1 MKKFSFSLFL
11 AMMALM
17 VCAAPITKQQAREKA
32 QSFLNLRG
40 KQVVS
45 EARRAPGVT
54 STDSNQPLY
63 VFNATD
69 NKGFVIIAGDDR
81 AETVL
86 GYSETG
92 SFNED
97 NLPDN
102 FRSWLLMTAEEIK
115 ALPSS
120 PKMQTAAPRKVA
132 IHSAI
137 KPLIKTQW
145 SQGRATET
153 GYIYN
158 TLTPTI
164 NVTVDEYTTVP
175 LHCITGCVATAGA
188 QLMYYYKH
196 PQDATQQVP
205 GYTPNN
211 TIGAVQGLDP
221 IQFNWDEMKE
231 NYSSS
236 DVGTASEK
244 AVSELMLYCGYAA
257 HMNYGLEG
265 SGSSEYTLVNNM
277 VEYFDY
283 DPSWKYISRSSYSI
297 SEWDA
302 VIYGELKAGR
312 PIIVSGQGNNG
323 GHAFICDGY
332 DGAGLYHFNWGWGGQ
347 YDGYF
352 KLNDTN
358 PYQGGKV
365 YSDGT
370 IDTGYI
376 LDVTA
381 IIGIQPNTGQGSTG
395 NDDDN
400 DTWDEPTT
408 EGIVARAMNPQLEGT
423 VISAKLQNP
432 NSEAAYLALGIG
444 EMNANG
450 TITPVDTKYE
460 GYKNSNLPAGY
471 NFTSILT
478 FDVSTPTYNL
488 SDGTHQLVFIS
499 IANDDTEWV
508 RCQPTNIYYEVKV
521 EGGQVVSVI
530 QHPVINLQ
538 ASDLAITGT
547 LQPGSNQKLSFK
559 VTNLGDNYRGSL
571 YLFAS
576 TTEEKG
582 SYRNSLEIAIKNGN
596 TKERTMSF
604 WPSEAGT
611 YNVWLCTD
619 YNGTNV
625 IGQTTVKIAQEL
637 EVTKIDFTGNKYAN
651 VVQPVKVTV
660 CNKHGDFNQPLF
672 FFASTS
678 DSNKGNAVYSVS
690 SAIEEGKSED
700 FTLYFKPSEAG
711 TYTVWVCTDQAG
723 TNVIGSAQVEISPVP
738 DYEVTLTKVS
748 LDVDA
753 KPTGTAILCVE
764 NNTEHNFYDRF
775 MARLYIKTSDNY
787 YESIKDVYSDYY
799 VISAGETASI
809 TIPLT
814 NLKVDATYLVL
825 ISYKPKVDGN
835 YDELCRTVFTVTEPE
850 YEMGDVNHDGRVNV
864 TDVMM
869 LVNHI
874 LKKPVSNFDENL
886 ADINKDNKITVTDVM
901 LIVNAI
907 LQ

>member
-1 MKKFSFSLFL
+1 
-11 AMMALM
+11 MMALM

-45 EARRAPGVT
+45 EARRAPGAI

-81 AETVL
+81 ADTIL
-86 GYSETG
+86 GYSDTG

-102 FRSWLLMTAEEIK
+102 LRSWLLMTAEEIK

-120 PKMQTAAPRKVA
+120 PKMQAAAPRKVA
-132 IHSAI
+132 THSAI
-137 KPLIKTQW
+137 QPLIKTQW

-164 NVTVDEYTTVP
+164 NVTVDENTTVP
-175 LHCITGCVATAGA
+175 FHCITGCVATAGA

-196 PQDATQQVP
+196 PQKATQPVP
-205 GYTPNN
+205 GYTPNS
-211 TIGAVQGLDP
+211 TIGAVDGLRS

-265 SGSSEYTLVNNM
+265 SGSSEYTLVTNM

-312 PIIVSGQGNNG
+312 PIIFSGQGNNG

-332 DGAGLYHFNWGWGGQ
+332 DGAGLYHFNWGWGGL

-376 LDVTA
+376 LGVTA

-408 EGIVARAMNPQLEGT
+408 EGIVGKARNPYLEGM
-423 VISAKLQNP
+423 VIKSELQNP
-432 NSEAAYLALGIG
+432 NSETAGLSLGIG
-444 EMNANG
+444 EVNVDG
-450 TITPVDTKYE
+450 SITAIDTNYE
-460 GYKNSNLPAGY
+460 GFKGNDLPSGSWWDY
-471 NFTSILT
+471 TFT
-478 FDVSTPTYNL
+478 FDISTYNL

-508 RCQPTNIYYEVKV
+508 RCQPTDIYYEVKV
-521 EGGQVVSVI
+521 EEGQVVSVI
-530 QHPVINLQ
+530 QHPVINLK

-547 LQPGSNQKLSFK
+547 LQPGSSQKLNFK
-559 VTNLGDNYRGSL
+559 VTNLGDNYRGSI

-576 TTEEKG
+576 TTEGNVDKY
-582 SYRNSLEIAIKNGN
+582 STEIAIKNGN

-604 WPSEAGT
+604 RPSEAGT

-637 EVTKIDFTGNKYAN
+637 EVTKIDFTGNKYAT
-651 VVQPVKVTV
+651 VVQPVEVTV
-660 CNKHGDFNQPLF
+660 SNKHGDFNQPLF

-678 DSNKGNAVYSVS
+678 DSNKGNAIYSVS
-690 SAIEEGKSED
+690 SAIEEGQSED

-711 TYTVWVCTDQAG
+711 TYTVWVCTDDAG

-738 DYEVTLTKVS
+738 DYEVTLNKVS

-753 KPTGTAILCVE
+753 KPTGAVILCVKNE
-764 NNTEHNFYDRF
+764 TEYEFYDRF

-799 VISAGETASI
+799 AISAGETASI

-825 ISYKPKVDGN
+825 ISYKPKVDGG

-850 YEMGDVNHDGRVNV
+850 YEMGDVNHDGLMSV
-864 TDVMM
+864 TDVM
-869 LVNHI
+869 LTVNYI
-874 LKKPVSNFDENL
+874 LNNQASNFDDTL
-886 ADINKDNKITVTDVM
+886 ADLNKDGKITVTDVM
-901 LIVNAI
+901 LMVSAI
-907 LQ
+907 LK

>member
-1 MKKFSFSLFL
+1 MKKFSLSLFL

-45 EARRAPGVT
+45 EARRAPGAI
-54 STDSNQPLY
+54 STDSDQPLY
-63 VFNATD
+63 IFNATD
-69 NKGFVIIAGDDR
+69 GNGFVVIAGDDR
-81 AETVL
+81 TDAIL
-86 GYSETG
+86 GYAETG
-92 SFNED
+92 SFDED

-102 FRSWLLMTAEEIK
+102 LRFWLKLTEEEIK

-120 PKMQTAAPRKVA
+120 PKMQAAAPRKVA
-132 IHSAI
+132 THSAI
-137 KPLIKTQW
+137 QPLIKTQW
-145 SQGRATET
+145 SQGKATKE

-164 NVTVDEYTTVP
+164 NVKVDENTTVP
-175 LHCITGCVATAGA
+175 YHCITGCVATAGA
-188 QLMYYYKH
+188 QIMYYHRY
-196 PQDATQQVP
+196 PEQATQPVP
-205 GYTPNN
+205 GYTPNT
-211 TIGAVQGLDP
+211 TIGAVDGLP
-221 IQFNWDEMKE
+221 AIQFDWEKMQKT
-231 NYSSS
+231 YSSS
-236 DVGTASEK
+236 DVGTDSER

-257 HMNYGLEG
+257 QMNYGLSG
-265 SGSSEYTLVNNM
+265 SGSSEYTLVTNM
-277 VEYFDY
+277 VKYFDY

-332 DGAGLYHFNWGWGGQ
+332 DGTGLYHFNWGWGGL

-365 YSDGT
+365 YSDDT

-376 LDVTA
+376 LGVTA

-400 DTWDEPTT
+400 DTWDDPTT
-408 EGIVARAMNPQLEGT
+408 EGIVANAMNPQLEGT
-423 VISAKLQNP
+423 VISACLQNP
-432 NSEAAYLALGIG
+432 NPETAYLALGIG
-444 EMNANG
+444 ELNTNG
-450 TITPVDTKYE
+450 SVTPVDTQYE
-460 GYKNSNLPAGY
+460 YYKNWDLDPNYSYSP
-471 NFTSILT
+471 IT
-478 FDVSTPTYNL
+478 FDVSTYNL

-521 EGGQVVSVI
+521 EGREVVSVI
-530 QHPVINLQ
+530 QHPVIDLQ
-538 ASDLAITGT
+538 ASDLTITGT
-547 LQPGSNQKLSFK
+547 LQPGSSQKLNFK

-582 SYRNSLEIAIKNGN
+582 SYKNSTDIAIKNGN
-596 TKERTMSF
+596 TKERSMNFRT
-604 WPSEAGT
+604 SESGT

-637 EVTKIDFTGNKYAN
+637 EVTKIDFTGNKYAT
-651 VVQPVKVTV
+651 VVQPVEVTV
-660 CNKHGDFNQPLF
+660 SNKHGDFNQPLF

-678 DSNKGNAVYSVS
+678 DSNKGNAIYSVS
-690 SAIEEGKSED
+690 SAIEEGQSED

-738 DYEVTLTKVS
+738 DYDVTLTKVS

-753 KPTGTAILCVE
+753 KPTGAVILCVKNE
-764 NNTEHNFYDRF
+764 TEHNFYDRF

-799 VISAGETASI
+799 AISAGETATV

-814 NLKVDATYLVL
+814 NLEVGADYNVEVY
-825 ISYKPKVDGN
+825 YKPNPNGSYN
-835 YDELCRTVFTVTEPE
+835 YWEAYFTVTEPE
-850 YEMGDVNHDGRVNV
+850 YEMGDVNHDGLMSV
-864 TDVMM
+864 TDVM
-869 LVNHI
+869 LTVNYI
-874 LKKPVSNFDENL
+874 LNNQASNFDDTL
-886 ADINKDNKITVTDVM
+886 ADLNKDGKITVTDVM
-901 LIVNAI
+901 LMVSAI
-907 LQ
+907 LK